1 MSLDLNKLSNKLDE
15 ALNNET
21 NETLNKFL
29 NDKRMENNK
38 QTTPVVVKQSTGVA
52 INTENVSPE
61 LLNYLTQNF
70 DHDEDDYFGVI
81 GMDNGSEEHKSLM
94 ESMSKMGMECR
105 KGDNNAK

>member
-1 MSLDLNKLSNKLDE
+1 M
-15 ALNNET
+15 T
-21 NETLNKFL
+21 
-29 NDKRMENNK
+29 NNK

-61 LLNYLTQNF
+61 LINHLTQKSDN
-70 DHDEDDYFGVI
+70 EDDYFGVI